1 MDTSLYV
8 LAHLGTNTGVAIFIE
23 GRRWDPLTSGA
34 VYCVE
39 NHAPLGNI
47 NRRVLEKV
55 VEENL
60 DDKNVFI
67 SDTKE

>member
-1 MDTSLYV
+1 
-8 LAHLGTNTGVAIFIE
+8 VAVFIE
-23 GRRWDPLTSGA
+23 DRRWDPLTLGA

-55 VEENL
+55 IEENL
-60 DDKNVFI
+60 DDKGVFI
-67 SDTKE
+67 SDIKG

>member
-1 MDTSLYV
+1 
-8 LAHLGTNTGVAIFIE
+8 VAIFIK
-23 GRRWDPLTSGA
+23 GRRRDPLTLGT

-55 VEENL
+55 IEENL
-60 DDKNVFI
+60 DNENVFI
-67 SDTKE
+67 LDIKE